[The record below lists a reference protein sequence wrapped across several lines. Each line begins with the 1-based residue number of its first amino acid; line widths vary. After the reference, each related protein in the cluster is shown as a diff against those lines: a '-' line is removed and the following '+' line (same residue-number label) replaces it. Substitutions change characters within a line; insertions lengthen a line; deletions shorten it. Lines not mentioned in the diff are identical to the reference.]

1 MGMANRS
8 SILRVISALLLF
20 GIGTF
25 AAIADTISGEITENR
40 TLSGTNTVQGLVVVR
55 AGIVLTITP
64 GTTMLMQAGSGLEI
78 RGQLLAD
85 GTESAPILF
94 TREAAGVRWR
104 RLTFLRA
111 TSSRLRHCIV
121 EYADCTGSHLD
132 YYDNDCNAS
141 TPALAR
147 TYHEAVVLLASH
159 VDFERCIFRNLPD
172 GGSTAEGDA
181 LAVISDDPLNPGAAS
196 AHLDGCQF
204 LSIGQGVHTRFS
216 HVLVENCFF
225 TGHRGDNDDVDLY
238 GESTPPP
245 LIRNN
250 LFVSPEHD
258 DMINPTRCSA
268 IIVGNIISGGDDHGI
283 VLRDRCSP
291 IVMNNLIFNCAAAG
305 ISVQNQCDALLVNN
319 TIVNCARGVR
329 FFDHDTRWGAPYCLS
344 PGSGRATLINNIIW
358 NCPESLTLADSP
370 YTQDRGSHASVY
382 YCNIQGGQA
391 SATVSASSTLT
402 WGAGNIN
409 VDPQFA
415 TNTHRPRAGSPT
427 IDAGVNP
434 STIAPALTG
443 IPSID
448 PDGTPRPLDGNG
460 DGTAAY
466 DLGVYEF
473 LLASA
478 DSNGDGI
485 PDGWLQQYRLNPLDP
500 AVANG
505 DPDGDSFN
513 TLREWIADTNPT
525 DPRSVFRIASI
536 AGGPQVSVQFPSSA
550 SRRYTLYYSNDLI
563 TEIQPGTVWAPVSGQ
578 IDVPG
583 NGGLQTLTDN
593 ASLPQ
598 RFYQVSVRIP
608 GNPGGVPQ
616 TAPRKRARRR

>member
-1 MGMANRS
+1 MSNAL
-8 SILRVISALLLF
+8 SIRRVCSIVLLA
-20 GIGTF
+20 
-25 AAIADTISGEITENR
+25 AAISSLGRGETISGEITADR
-40 TLSGTNTVQGLVVVR
+40 TLSGMNTVEGLVVVR
-55 AGIVLTITP
+55 AGVVLTIAP
-64 GTTMLMQAGSGLEI
+64 GTTMLMKAGAGFEI
-78 RGQLLAD
+78 RGGLLAD
-85 GTESAPILF
+85 GAESAPILF
-94 TREAAGVRWR
+94 TREIAGVRWE

-121 EYADCTGSHLD
+121 EYANCAGSHLD
-132 YYDNDCNAS
+132 YYDNDCNPS
-141 TPALAR
+141 TAPPAR

-159 VDFERCIFRNLPD
+159 VDFERCTFRNLPD
-172 GGSTAEGDA
+172 AGATAEGDA

-225 TGHRGDNDDVDLY
+225 TGHRGDNDDIDMY
-238 GESTPPP
+238 GESMPPP

-250 LFVSPEHD
+250 VFTSPDHD

-305 ISVQNQCDALLVNN
+305 ISVQNQCNALLVNN
-319 TIVNCARGVR
+319 TIVNCGRGVR
-329 FFDHDTRWGAPYCLS
+329 FFDHDARWGPPYCLA

-370 YTQDRGSHASVY
+370 FTEDRGSHASVY
-382 YCNIQGGQA
+382 SCNIQGGQG
-391 SATVSASSTLT
+391 SATVSANSTLT

-409 VDPQFA
+409 VDPQFT
-415 TNTHRPRAGSPT
+415 TNTHRPRAGSPM
-427 IDAGVNP
+427 IDAGISP

-448 PDGTPRPLDGNG
+448 PDGSPRPLDGNG
-460 DGTAAY
+460 DGSPAY
-466 DLGVYEF
+466 DLGAYEF
-473 LLASA
+473 LLATA

-485 PDGWLQQYRLNPLDP
+485 PDGWLQQYRLSPIDA
-500 AVANG
+500 AVAG
-505 DPDGDSFN
+505 ADPDGDSFS
-513 TLREWIADTNPT
+513 TLREWIADTNPV
-525 DPRSVFRIASI
+525 DPRSAFRIASI
-536 AGGPQVSVQFPSSA
+536 SGGPAVSVQFQSSA
-550 SRRYTLYYSNDLI
+550 NRRYTLHYSNDLL
-563 TEIQPGTVWAPVSGQ
+563 TELQPGTIWAPVPGQ

-583 NGGLQTLTDN
+583 NGALQTLIDN
-593 ASLPQ
+593 APVPQ
-598 RFYQVSVRIP
+598 RFYQVSVRLP
-608 GNPGGVPQ
+608 PSPSPH
-616 TAPRKRARRR
+616 TAPRKRPRRR